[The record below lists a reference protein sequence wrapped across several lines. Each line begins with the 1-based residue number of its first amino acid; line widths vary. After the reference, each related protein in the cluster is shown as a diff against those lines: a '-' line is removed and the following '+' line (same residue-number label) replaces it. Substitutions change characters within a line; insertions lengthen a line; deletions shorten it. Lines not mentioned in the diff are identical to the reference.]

1 MGQTQSTASAGWEQL
16 SEILSNF
23 LRGLGESWYPSK
35 QDSITV
41 LQGSSTYFLKELGV
55 LGKFL
60 SQDELMRLN
69 TEYRAKMRADGKANL
84 TNLANSIATE
94 VYTQAEGANFTH
106 FFGARSLKGEDGE
119 DLFTSLWASKAA
131 EILETDQAVD
141 QFVIMDIGTGEI
153 KRYLIQRKTDGF
165 SAMDL
170 GKLDGYKFST
180 FLEEQLQR
188 LGDAITDGSTFV
200 KNIYELLVCGFQ
212 IAEDVEEETDTLS
225 GDITQMDETDVFLP
239 ETVEHKASPYKPLFR
254 FQGSQE
260 HVSAPVY
267 IFGTASLRKIQEASP
282 NTFAELIKSLADDE
296 TTPSASLVVLSPEE
310 EARAERDAFIRAFTR
325 ASNVPE
331 EARECPISGFMA
343 WGNGSLQGM
352 TEGEYETKL
361 PIGLKAIKA
370 KILEI
375 LGQPKESVN
384 DRKFEIN
391 YGGEQF
397 DMVCCSTRMWLISEI
412 ERLERESGANVGLPE
427 KMHRIGTLVEL

>member
-23 LRGLGESWYPSK
+23 LWGLGGGSWYPSQ

-60 SQDELMRLN
+60 SKDDLMRLN
-69 TEYRAKMRADGKANL
+69 TDYRAKLKTDGKANL

-106 FFGARSLKGEDGE
+106 FFGARSLKGEDDE

-131 EILETDQAVD
+131 EILETDREVD

-165 SAMDL
+165 SAIDL

-180 FLEEQLQR
+180 YLEEQL
-188 LGDAITDGSTFV
+188 LGDAINDGSTFV
-200 KNIYELLVCGFQ
+200 KNIYELLVSGFQ

-225 GDITQMDETDVFLP
+225 GDITQRDEDDVFLP
-239 ETVEHKASPYKPLFR
+239 EAVEHKASPYKTLFG
-254 FQGSQE
+254 FQGSQD

-267 IFGTASLRKIQEASP
+267 IFGTASLRKVQKASP
-282 NTFAELIKSLADDE
+282 NTFAKLIKSLADDE
-296 TTPSASLVVLSPEE
+296 TKPSASLVVLSPED

-331 EARECPISGFMA
+331 EARECPISGFMG

-375 LGQPKESVN
+375 LGQPEESVN

-391 YGGEQF
+391 YGGEQY
-397 DMVCCSTRMWLISEI
+397 DMVCYNTRTWLISEI
-412 ERLERESGANVGLPE
+412 GRLERESGANVGLPE
-427 KMHRIGTLVEL
+427 KIHRIGPLVEL